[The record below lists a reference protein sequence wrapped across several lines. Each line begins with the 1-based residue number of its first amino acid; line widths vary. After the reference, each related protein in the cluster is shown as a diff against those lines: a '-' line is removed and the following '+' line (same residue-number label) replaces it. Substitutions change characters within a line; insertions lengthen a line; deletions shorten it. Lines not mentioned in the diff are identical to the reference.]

1 MTPERVLGRRLMS
14 DSSRTAPNVEQPP
27 ASPRNAPAILI
38 VKLGAL
44 GDIVHA
50 LPALAALRSM
60 WPDARIDW
68 LVDAKHLA
76 LVELVEGLDEI
87 VPISVG
93 KMRGPLGLR
102 RTIGHLRA
110 RHYDICLDL
119 QGLVKS
125 ALLAVAS
132 GARRVVGFPRD
143 SLREPAA
150 RFLYRE
156 TGGRDEG
163 HVIDKNLSLLDAIGV
178 RDARNWTSHLKKAF
192 PLRVVASPVP
202 AVARS
207 LMGAHDGLVLM
218 NPGAAWPNK
227 RWPAERFAELARRLE
242 ARRALRSLVLWG
254 PREESLAATIER
266 LSHGAARMAPAT
278 EVSDLVALA
287 RDATLMVSGDTG
299 PLHLAAA
306 VGAPVVG
313 LYGPTDPTRNGPW
326 HPSDVTLSRYADCQ
340 CRFKRRCTSAD
351 WCLGGLT
358 VDEVEAAVVR
368 RLGARAERSQ
378 QDDG

>member
-1 MTPERVLGRRLMS
+1 MRN
-14 DSSRTAPNVEQPP
+14 SSRTAPIAEQRP
-27 ASPRNAPAILI
+27 ATPRHAPAILI
-38 VKLGAL
+38 VRLGAL

-68 LVDAKHLA
+68 LVDTKHVP
-76 LVELVEGLDEI
+76 LVELVEGVDEI
-87 VPISVG
+87 VAIRPG
-93 KMRGPLGLR
+93 RMLGPSGLR
-102 RTIGHLRA
+102 QIIGRLRA
-110 RHYDICLDL
+110 QRYDLCLDL

-132 GARRVVGFPRD
+132 GARRVAGFPHG

-150 RFLYRE
+150 RFLYTE

-163 HVIDKNLSLLDAIGV
+163 HVIDKNLSLLDAVGV
-178 RDARNWTSHLKKAF
+178 RGARNWTSHLKEAF
-192 PLRVVASPVP
+192 PLRIVASPVP
-202 AVARS
+202 AVARR
-207 LMGAHDGLVLM
+207 MAGTDAGLVLM

-227 RWPAERFAELARRLE
+227 QWPAERFAELARRIE
-242 ARRALRSLVLWG
+242 ARRSLRSLVLWG
-254 PREESLAATIER
+254 PREESLAARIER

-287 RDATLMVSGDTG
+287 RNAALMVSGDTG

-313 LYGPTDPTRNGPW
+313 LYGPTDPARNGPW
-326 HPSDVTLSRYADCQ
+326 HPNDITLSRYAACQ
-340 CRFKRRCTSAD
+340 CRFKRRCASAD

-358 VDEVEAAVVR
+358 VDEVEAAVTR
-368 RLGARAERSQ
+368 RLR
-378 QDDG
+378 DDGRPIATG

>member
-1 MTPERVLGRRLMS
+1 MRN
-14 DSSRTAPNVEQPP
+14 SSRTAPSADERP
-27 ASPRNAPAILI
+27 ASPPNAPAILI
-38 VKLGAL
+38 VRLGAL

-68 LVDAKHLA
+68 LVDAKHVA

-87 VPISVG
+87 IPIRASR
-93 KMRGPLGLR
+93 MRGPLGLR
-102 RTIGHLRA
+102 QTIGRLRA
-110 RHYDICLDL
+110 RRYDIVLDF

-132 GARRVVGFPRD
+132 GARRVVGFPGN

-150 RFLYRE
+150 RFLYTE

-163 HVIDKNLSLLDAIGV
+163 HVIDKNLSLVDAIGV
-178 RDARNWTSHLKKAF
+178 RGSRNSTPGGVPAWGRRWASRLKEAF
-192 PLRVVASPVP
+192 PLRVMASPVP
-202 AVARS
+202 AVARR
-207 LMGAHDGLVLM
+207 LAGGDERLVLM

-227 RWPAERFAELARRLE
+227 RWPAERFAELARRIE

-266 LSHGAARMAPAT
+266 LSHGAACMAPAT

-287 RDATLMVSGDTG
+287 RDAALMVSGDTG
-299 PLHLAAA
+299 PLHLASA
-306 VGAPVVG
+306 VGASIVG
-313 LYGPTDPTRNGPW
+313 LYGPTDPARNGPW
-326 HPSDVTLSRYADCQ
+326 HPNDITLSRYAACQ
-340 CRFKRRCTSAD
+340 CRFKRRCTSAE
-351 WCLGGLT
+351 WCLGELT
-358 VDEVEAAVVR
+358 VDEVEEAVTR
-368 RLGARAERSQ
+368 RLEERARDRHDGA
-378 QDDG
+378 

>member
-1 MTPERVLGRRLMS
+1 MGQALLHN
-14 DSSRTAPNVEQPP
+14 SSRTAPGPERRPAGPP
-27 ASPRNAPAILI
+27 NGPAILI

-44 GDIVHA
+44 GDIVHT

-60 WPDARIDW
+60 WPHARIDW

-87 VPISVG
+87 IPIRAG
-93 KMRGPLGLR
+93 RMRGPLGLR
-102 RTIGHLRA
+102 QTIGRLRA
-110 RHYDICLDL
+110 RRYDMCLDL

-150 RFLYRE
+150 RFLYTE

-178 RDARNWTSHLKKAF
+178 LGARNWTSHLKEAF

-202 AVARS
+202 AVARG
-207 LMGAHDGLVLM
+207 LTGTNEGLVLM

-227 RWPAERFAELARRLE
+227 RWPAERFAALAQRLQT
-242 ARRALRSLVLWG
+242 RRAVRCLVLWG
-254 PREESLAATIER
+254 PREESLAASIER
-266 LSHGAARMAPAT
+266 LSHGTARMAPAT
-278 EVSDLVALA
+278 EVADLVALA

-299 PLHLAAA
+299 PLHLAVA

-313 LYGPTDPTRNGPW
+313 LYGPTDPARNGPW
-326 HPSDVTLSRYADCQ
+326 HPNDITLSRYAACQ
-340 CRFKRRCTSAD
+340 CRFKRRCRSAE
-351 WCLGGLT
+351 WCLAGLT
-358 VDEVEAAVVR
+358 VDEVEAAVIR
-368 RLGARAERSQ
+368 RLRPAGGAVGA
-378 QDDG
+378 G